1 MAMLPRS
8 AASLIPDHD
17 DSVENEKD
25 SGPSPQKK
33 LKVEEDN
40 SSVPISQ
47 DSVEN
52 ANEKDFP
59 PPPQKLKGE
68 EEEEDNSS
76 DLDDIEAKT
85 AFDRWCKLFLQE
97 YPNKSVTKMR
107 FQHFKKSFNR
117 DVDPTMLQCGF
128 NAPQYAD
135 RSEKEFFSL
144 TNGGA
149 GLYCYIDNELLNDLE
164 EYKSAIEEGT
174 NF

>member
-17 DSVENEKD
+17 EKD
-25 SGPSPQKK
+25 SGPPPQKK

-59 PPPQKLKGE
+59 PPPHKLKGEEE

-85 AFDRWCKLFLQE
+85 ALIAGANCFYKNTL
-97 YPNKSVTKMR
+97 T
-107 FQHFKKSFNR
+107 
-117 DVDPTMLQCGF
+117 
-128 NAPQYAD
+128 
-135 RSEKEFFSL
+135 SL
-144 TNGGA
+144 RQ
-149 GLYCYIDNELLNDLE
+149 
-164 EYKSAIEEGT
+164 K
-174 NF
+174 